1 MPENKRRVRMA
12 SGDLVDG
19 TIVDI
24 VESTER
30 FTDIKLEDGTT
41 LRTKV
46 AVAEVLRVDDQW
58 DNDGNPMYV
67 LKSQTLVVI
76 AAAPDNLKKEV
87 Q

>member
-19 TIVDI
+19 TVVDV

-67 LKSQTLVVI
+67 LKNQTLVVV
-76 AAAPDNLKKEV
+76 AAAPDNLKKEI